1 MQRLFIILVTLALT
15 AACAPQTSQS
25 QRAQQPIPNL
35 PVPETIVLPN
45 TTADTDSKEVAFVPE
60 EHKVMLELLNA
71 ARAEARFCGDLWFEA
86 AAPLGFN
93 TVLLE
98 PAVLHAQDMNT
109 FKYFSHTGADGSDV
123 AKRVSR
129 TGYRWAK
136 VAENLAYG
144 TVNAYTEVDIVKGWL
159 HSPGHCQNI
168 MNPAFTEVGLSKY
181 TDNYDF
187 WVHVFALPQALSA
200 SN

>member
-1 MQRLFIILVTLALT
+1 MQRLFIILITLAVT
-15 AACAPQTSQS
+15 AACAPQASQP
-25 QRAQQPIPNL
+25 QRAQQPLPDL

-45 TTADTDSKEVAFVPE
+45 ATPDTKRKEVSLVPE
-60 EHKVMLELLNA
+60 EYKVMLDLLNA
-71 ARAEARFCGDLWFEA
+71 ARAEARFCGDVWFEG
-86 AAPLGFN
+86 AAPLSFN
-93 TVLLE
+93 AILLE

-109 FKYFSHTGADGSDV
+109 YKYFSHTGADGSDV
-123 AKRVSR
+123 AQRVSR
-129 TGYRWAK
+129 TGYSWAK

-144 TVNAYTEVDIVKGWL
+144 TVNAYTEADIVEGWL
-159 HSPGHCQNI
+159 NSSGHCQNI

>member
-15 AACAPQTSQS
+15 AACAPQASQS
-25 QRAQQPIPNL
+25 QRAQQPIPDL
-35 PVPETIVLPN
+35 PVPETIVLANSTP
-45 TTADTDSKEVAFVPE
+45 DTLSKEASFVPK

-71 ARAEARFCGDLWFEA
+71 ARAEARLCGEVWFES
-86 AAPLGFN
+86 AAPLSFN
-93 TVLLE
+93 AVLFE
-98 PAVLHAQDMNT
+98 PAVLHAQDMNMH
-109 FKYFSHTGADGSDV
+109 KYFSHTGADGSDV

-129 TGYRWAK
+129 TGYTWAK

-144 TVNAYTEVDIVKGWL
+144 TVNAYTEADIVKGWL
-159 HSPGHCQNI
+159 NSPGHCQNI
-168 MNPAFTEVGLSKY
+168 MNPAFTEIGLSKY

-187 WVHVFALPQALSA
+187 WVHVFAVPQALSV